1 MKSAAIL
8 TASILAALT
17 VTVAFSLMSF
27 YVPVHSVGQIKT
39 VGVGVYWDINCTKR
53 ATGIDLGLLEP
64 GQNKSVIV
72 YVRNESNVPVSL
84 SLSTANWN
92 PVNASNYIT
101 LTWSHE
107 GQFLKQGDV
116 VKVTLTLLVSD
127 QIEGVDAF
135 SFDIIIAGSG

>member
-27 YVPVHSVGQIKT
+27 YMPVHSVGQIKT
-39 VGVGVYWDINCTKR
+39 VGVGVYWDINCTMR
-53 ATGIDLGLLEP
+53 ATGIDWGLLEP

-101 LTWSHE
+101 LTWSYE

-116 VKVTLTLLVSD
+116 VKVALTLLVSD
-127 QIEGVDAF
+127 QIKGVADF